1 MSESVPTGSSAEEVR
16 RRLDEFR
23 QRRGYVLPHQ
33 GVMAAALPQLQD
45 IYGVVYKTL
54 TLDAHHLSA
63 FEREFVWLALLVA
76 AREKVGTHH
85 IDLFFKTGG
94 TDAQAAAVFRVAAW
108 AQGAGVYQFLGDS
121 WQQYF
126 PESEASAS
134 YLSGVDA
141 LLKVHPDVDRGLALL
156 GLAACHSAVDDH
168 WALRTVIR
176 ACYDSGVPETKL
188 AETLSLVLWPCGVN
202 RFLEA
207 SSVWLDLIR
216 AGEVQASAPFRAWA
230 DTPDQ
235 EGFYL
240 PPRRKNSN
248 TSDVVKPQA

>member
-1 MSESVPTGSSAEEVR
+1 MVPVTPTAEEVR

-33 GVMAAALPQLQD
+33 GVMAAALPDLQD
-45 IYGVVYKTL
+45 IYGVIYKIL

-85 IDLFFKTGG
+85 VDLFFKTGG
-94 TDAQAAAVFRVAAW
+94 TDAQADAVFRLAAW
-108 AQGAGVYQFLGDS
+108 AQGAGVFQFLHDD
-121 WQQYF
+121 WQPYF
-126 PESEASAS
+126 PESPAGQS
-134 YLSGVDA
+134 YLKGMDA
-141 LLKVHPDVDRGLALL
+141 LLSAHPDVDRGLALL
-156 GLAACHSAVDDH
+156 ALVACHAAVDDH
-168 WALRTVIR
+168 WSLQVTLQ
-176 ACYDSGVPETKL
+176 ACYGQGVPEHKL

-207 SSVWLDLIR
+207 SGVWLQLIR
-216 AGEVQASAPFRAWA
+216 SGSVQASAPFQAWA

-235 EGFYL
+235 DGFYL
-240 PPRRKNSN
+240 APRHKNSSTN
-248 TSDVVKPQA
+248 AVEKPQA